1 MSQRDME
8 MREFT
13 WRAILLGL
21 AMTIVL
27 GAANAYLGLRAGI
40 TIAAT
45 YPAAV
50 IAMAAMRA
58 WKGSLLE
65 ENIARTAGSIGEGI
79 AAGAIFTIPAFL
91 IAKAWPSFRPG
102 DAYWKST
109 ALIMVGSILGVL
121 FISLVRRVMVEDP
134 ELPFP
139 ESVAA
144 SEIHKA
150 GQRGA
155 EAAKYLFW
163 NIGVGGVVYILG
175 KFGLFAADRDFP
187 FTIGN
192 LGHSQVRLGTL
203 GSTKVVP
210 TGGTSVFAAPSV
222 SPAYLGVGYII
233 GLRLASIQFAGSVLA
248 WGLLVPMMIYFLGPS
263 LQQYIPAGTPKDWAD
278 TADAVWRYIVRPIAV
293 GGMLVGAAYTLFKMR
308 KSLTSGFSKLLS
320 DMRQSADQRAKLG
333 RTERYM
339 SFKTVLGLIALMFVL
354 MCALYVQISGLL
366 WPAILAAVVM
376 LIVGFFFATVSG
388 NLVGFIG
395 SSNNPVSGLT
405 LSTLLIAAL
414 LMVSLGVSGGK
425 GVAIVLGVAAVV
437 CVSSSVAGELL
448 QDFKVG
454 YILGGTPRN
463 IQIAELIA
471 VVVAS
476 LVMYWPL
483 MLLHQGS
490 INSGG
495 VGFGGPD
502 LPAPQAGLM
511 ATLAQGIVGGDMPWA
526 LVGVGIV
533 FGIAMIMM
541 QVKSPMLVAVGM
553 YLPFGTTFAIFVG
566 GVFRSVGDWVADRR
580 GYNAA
585 QKARV
590 ENAGVLTASGLI
602 AGEALMGLVW
612 AGLQFIPQWKAP
624 NHPPQLFS
632 HPSYVVGGLIVLAG
646 LACPAHPASDI
657 GSGRSER
664 ARAPDGNHVST
675 GHVNWAAAV
684 TGFSEFSPHVVVT
697 VALVHFHL
705 GLEQTFQ
712 TLRPKH
718 QIFRPV
724 RDDVS
729 VRHQ

>member
-1 MSQRDME
+1 M
-8 MREFT
+8 
-13 WRAILLGL
+13 A
-21 AMTIVL
+21 VL
-27 GAANAYLGLRAGI
+27 RI
-40 TIAAT
+40 
-45 YPAAV
+45 
-50 IAMAAMRA
+50 

-65 ENIARTAGSIGEGI
+65 ENIARTAGSIGEGL
-79 AAGAIFTIPAFL
+79 AAGAIFTIPAFV
-91 IAKAWPSFRPG
+91 ISRAWPSFGWRE
-102 DAYWKST
+102 AYWKST
-109 ALIMVGSILGVL
+109 ALMMVGSVLGVL

-155 EAAKYLFW
+155 QAAKYLFW
-163 NIGVGGVVYILG
+163 NIGVGGLVYILG
-175 KFGLFAADRDFP
+175 RFGLFAADQDFP
-187 FTIGN
+187 FSIGN
-192 LGHSQVRLGTL
+192 LGHSQVRLGIA
-203 GSTKVVP
+203 GSTKVVA
-210 TGGTSVFAAPSV
+210 TGGTSIISAPSV

-233 GLRLASIQFAGSVLA
+233 GVKLASIQFAGSVLA
-248 WGLLVPMMIYFLGPS
+248 WGLLVPMMIYFLGPE
-263 LQQYIPAGTPKDWAD
+263 LRQYLPAD
-278 TADAVWRYIVRPIAV
+278 TPDNWAGMADSVWRYIVRPIAV

-308 KSLTSGFSKLLS
+308 KSLTSGFGKALS
-320 DMRQSADQRAKLG
+320 DMRQTAAERAQLS
-333 RTERYM
+333 RTEQYM
-339 SFKTVLGLIALMFVL
+339 SFKTVFALIALTFVL
-354 MCALYVQISGLL
+354 MCALYVYISGLL

-376 LIVGFFFATVSG
+376 LVVGFFFATVSG

-414 LMVSLGVSGGK
+414 LMVSLGVSGAK
-425 GVAIVLGVAAVV
+425 GVAVVLGVAAVV

-454 YILGGTPRN
+454 YILGGTPKK
-463 IQIAELIA
+463 IQMAELIA

-490 INSGG
+490 INAGG

-526 LVGVGIV
+526 LVGVGIL
-533 FGIAMIMM
+533 FGVAMIMM

-566 GVFRSVGDWVADRR
+566 GVFRSIGDRVAERR
-580 GYNAA
+580 GLNSA

-612 AGLQFIPQWKAP
+612 AGMQFVPRWKAP
-624 NHPPQLFS
+624 NHPPQIFS
-632 HPSYVVGGLIVLAG
+632 NPSYLVGGVIVLIG
-646 LACPAHPASDI
+646 LAALMVQLPITAAGDPSEPAPPTAMM
-657 GSGRSER
+657 
-664 ARAPDGNHVST
+664 
-675 GHVNWAAAV
+675 
-684 TGFSEFSPHVVVT
+684 
-697 VALVHFHL
+697 
-705 GLEQTFQ
+705 
-712 TLRPKH
+712 
-718 QIFRPV
+718 
-724 RDDVS
+724 
-729 VRHQ
+729 

>member
-1 MSQRDME
+1 MSTQPPTPSGPPAKHRPFVPENME
-8 MREFT
+8 MKEFT
-13 WRAILLGL
+13 FRAVIIGL
-21 AMTIVL
+21 FMTVIL

-50 IAMAAMRA
+50 IGMAILRAM
-58 WKGSLLE
+58 KGSLLE
-65 ENIARTAGSIGEGI
+65 ENIARTAGSIGEGL
-79 AAGAIFTIPAFL
+79 AAGAIFTIPAFV
-91 IAKAWPSFRPG
+91 ISRAWPSFGWRE
-102 DAYWKST
+102 AYWKST
-109 ALIMVGSILGVL
+109 ALMMVGSILGVL

-155 EAAKYLFW
+155 QAAKYLFW
-163 NIGVGGVVYILG
+163 NIGVGGVVYLLG
-175 KFGLFAADRDFP
+175 KFGLFAADKDIP
-187 FTIGN
+187 YTIGN
-192 LGHSQVRLGTL
+192 LGHSQVRLGTA
-203 GSTKVVP
+203 GSTQAIA
-210 TGGTSVFAAPSV
+210 TGGSSVFAAPSV

-233 GLRLASIQFAGSVLA
+233 GVRLASIQFAGSVLA
-248 WGLLVPMMIYFLGPS
+248 WGLLVPMMIFFLGPE
-263 LQQYIPAGTPKDWAD
+263 LKQYIPAGTPADWANMS
-278 TADAVWRYIVRPIAV
+278 DAVWRYIVRPIAV
-293 GGMLVGAAYTLFKMR
+293 GGMIVGAAYTLYKMR
-308 KSLTSGFSKLLS
+308 QSLTSGFGRLLS
-320 DMRQSADQRAKLG
+320 DMKQSADDRAKLG

-339 SFKTVLGLIALMFVL
+339 SFKTVLALIALMFVL
-354 MCALYVQISGLL
+354 MCALYIHISGLY
-366 WPAILAAVVM
+366 WPAIVAAIVM

-405 LSTLLIAAL
+405 LCTLLIAAL
-414 LMVSLGVSGGK
+414 LMVALGATGGK
-425 GVAIVLGVAAVV
+425 GVAVVLGVAAVV

-454 YILGGTPRN
+454 YILGGTPQK

-490 INSGG
+490 INAGG

-526 LVGVGIV
+526 LVGVGIL

-566 GVFRSVGDWVADRR
+566 GAFRSIADWVAKRQ
-580 GYNAA
+580 GFNAA

-612 AGLQFIPQWKAP
+612 AGMQFVPKWKAP
-624 NHPPQLFS
+624 NHPPQIFEN
-632 HPSYVVGGLIVLAG
+632 PSYLVGGSIFLLA
-646 LACPAHPASDI
+646 LAALMIFLPTTAAGDPDEPAPPTAI
-657 GSGRSER
+657 M
-664 ARAPDGNHVST
+664 
-675 GHVNWAAAV
+675 
-684 TGFSEFSPHVVVT
+684 
-697 VALVHFHL
+697 
-705 GLEQTFQ
+705 
-712 TLRPKH
+712 
-718 QIFRPV
+718 
-724 RDDVS
+724 
-729 VRHQ
+729 